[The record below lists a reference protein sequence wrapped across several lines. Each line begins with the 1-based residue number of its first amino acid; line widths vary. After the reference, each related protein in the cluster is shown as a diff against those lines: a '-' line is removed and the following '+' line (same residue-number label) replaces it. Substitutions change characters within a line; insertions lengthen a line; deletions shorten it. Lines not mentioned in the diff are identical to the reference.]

1 MKRPLGVTVLAAL
14 AILGGVHGFAW
25 SLLVVQDLRSTLRL
39 ALAEHRTWVVLASGI
54 PIIWSLS
61 WIVAGIGLWRLRKW
75 GRRLVIFLCL
85 LGMIG
90 LAVFFWKQ
98 FGADVFNVDVWL
110 RHPWPLLLTVALYGL
125 FLGYMFTDEV
135 KRAFSA

>member
-14 AILGGVHGFAW
+14 AILGGVYGFAC

-39 ALAEHRTWVVLASGI
+39 ALAERRTWVVLASGI

-61 WIVAGIGLWRLRKW
+61 WTVAGIGLWRLRKW
-75 GRRLVIFLCL
+75 ARRLVIFLCL
-85 LGMIG
+85 LPMIG
-90 LAVFFWKQ
+90 LAFLFWKQ

-110 RHPWPLLLTVALYGL
+110 RHPWPLLLPVVLYGL
-125 FLGYMFTDEV
+125 CLGYMFTDEV
-135 KRAFSA
+135 RRAFSA